1 MRVQLNLA
9 TNPLKTHRR
18 FFAGATLVGMLAGL
32 VLLVLS
38 WHVYNVRRAEMKL
51 REQVAQYQE
60 EMVRLRQERR
70 GMEEFFARPENTGLH
85 GRAAFLN
92 TLIDQRS
99 FNWTQMFIDLEKLL
113 PPGVRVV
120 SIAPKLEQGGV
131 SVKLTIGT
139 NSEEGKL
146 RFLRALES
154 SKVFSGIE
162 VLTERP
168 PSPGE
173 VSDQTVV
180 ELRAWYLR
188 G

>member
-18 FFAGATLVGMLAGL
+18 FFAGASFVGMLAGL

-70 GMEEFFARPENTGLH
+70 DMEEFFARPENTGLH

-99 FNWTQMFIDLEKLL
+99 FNWTQMFID
-113 PPGVRVV
+113 
-120 SIAPKLEQGGV
+120 
-131 SVKLTIGT
+131 
-139 NSEEGKL
+139 
-146 RFLRALES
+146 
-154 SKVFSGIE
+154 
-162 VLTERP
+162 
-168 PSPGE
+168 
-173 VSDQTVV
+173 
-180 ELRAWYLR
+180 
-188 G
+188 